1 MNANYWDAFA
11 VRDLCDAPQGGHGG
25 QRLFGDRNLGNYL
38 LTNLQVPGQIA
49 SDQSLVVCNWY
60 ARSNVAEAAQSGALA
75 AAWHAWKHAT
85 IATLVVGSRPVM
97 MRPLSDLMGPRDFY
111 GGIGGHDQV
120 EIEGAGRT
128 RIAMAMYK
136 AYRDAQAAAITGP
149 FPGPIEPR
157 NPPHGWETWED
168 LSETQRKGW
177 LDAVASVRPLY
188 RPYIIPV
195 RQNFSVTI
203 DSDRRALAALL
214 EVLPT
219 NVAPQALV
227 WVHLDGLET
236 RDVA

>member
-1 MNANYWDAFA
+1 MNANYWDAFSP
-11 VRDLCDAPQGGHGG
+11 RDMAERNECWIK
-25 QRLFGDRNLGNYL
+25 LFGNRNIGNYR
-38 LTNLQVPGQIA
+38 LTNLQVAGQVA
-49 SDQSLVVCNWY
+49 SDTSLVVLNWY
-60 ARSNVAEAAQSGALA
+60 ARSNVSELHQSAALA
-75 AAWHAWKHAT
+75 AAWHAWQHST
-85 IATLVVGSRPVM
+85 TVTLVVGSRPVM

-136 AYRDAQAAAITGP
+136 AYRDAQGSASTGP

-188 RPYIIPV
+188 RPYVIPV
-195 RQNFSVTI
+195 RQNFGVQI
-203 DSDRRALAALL
+203 DTDRSALL
-214 EVLPT
+214 ALLGHLPS
-219 NVAPQALV
+219 VAPQALV
-227 WVHLDGLET
+227 WVHLDGLDT